1 MADKNGVRRAQL
13 IAPFGVGALS
23 VMKDA
28 TSLICGGLDYWF
40 QMDDESRNFDLD
52 EFRLEEWRLQRRLRV
67 DHFRMPPDH
76 RRPLKGQD
84 QTNTLLTVPFLRF
97 PLWHLCPRCDY
108 LKELPPSRKGFVFC
122 ERCLRT
128 INKRIRLSQVHLVAA
143 CDHGHLQDFPW
154 REWAHRTAAPSCQRD
169 MRLLNLGGASLT
181 SLIVLCDCGEKRTLY
196 AVTAGDQNSSR
207 LSETLAPK
215 DEEPF
220 LCKGQRPWFGT
231 DEAQPCNRP
240 LQAAPRNA
248 TNVYFAKTMSAIY
261 IPQGNGAAD
270 PELVELLAQPPL
282 STLVNA
288 LHADPSSLSPTL
300 LRSQQPILLKQ
311 YSDAQLNAAIQVA
324 LEGKGDESSPPS
336 ARDGDENRFRHEEYA
351 VIREPQDQTELLV
364 RRADLEESDFLRCY
378 FSNIALLHK
387 LRETRVLTGFSRLSP
402 GETSEDYRERM
413 NSRQSLLWRKLPPPT
428 KRWLPAVKVY
438 GEGIYLE
445 FDEKRLKAWEQS
457 PEVQDRV
464 RPLAQRN
471 YEQSAGFD
479 RLGEV
484 TPRFVLIH
492 TFAHLLMT
500 QLTFTSG
507 YSAASLRERLF
518 VSSDPQTSMAGV
530 LIYTAAGDSEG
541 TLGGLVRLGKPVY
554 LERVVQEALEFSR
567 WCSSDPVCMEAG
579 GSGGQGPRSL
589 NLAACHGCALVPET
603 ACEEFNRFLDR
614 ALVIGDLGKPGLGY
628 FST

>member
-1 MADKNGVRRAQL
+1 MADKNAVRRAQL

-23 VMKDA
+23 VMKDG

-40 QMDDESRNFDLD
+40 QLEDDSRNLDLD

-108 LKELPPSRKGFVFC
+108 LKELPPSRKGFVYC
-122 ERCLRT
+122 ERCLKT
-128 INKRIRLSQVHLVAA
+128 TNKRIRLGQVHLVAA

-154 REWAHRTAAPSCQRD
+154 REWVHRTASPDCQRD

-181 SLIVLCDCGEKRTLY
+181 SLRLHCDCGENRTLFS
-196 AVTAGDQNSSR
+196 VTAGDEETST
-207 LSETLAPK
+207 LSEKLASQ
-215 DEEPF
+215 EEGAY

-240 LQAAPRNA
+240 LRAAMRNA

-270 PELVELLAQPPL
+270 PELVELMSQPPL
-282 STLVNA
+282 STLINA
-288 LHADPSSLSPTL
+288 LRADPDSLTPNL
-300 LRSQQPILLKQ
+300 LRSQQPILLKP
-311 YSDAQLNAAIQVA
+311 YSDEQLKSAVDVA
-324 LEGKGDESSPPS
+324 LEGKVGAEASDSVRV
-336 ARDGDENRFRHEEYA
+336 ADENRFRHEEYA
-351 VIREPQDQTELLV
+351 IIRAPQEQAELLV
-364 RRADLEESDFLRCY
+364 RKADLDLSAYLRCF

-402 GETSEDYRERM
+402 KETSDDYRELM
-413 NSRQSLLWRKLPPPT
+413 TSRQSLLWRELPPPNQ
-428 KRWLPAVKVY
+428 RWLPAVKVY
-438 GEGIYLE
+438 GEGIFLE
-445 FDEKRLKAWEQS
+445 FDEKRLRAWEQS
-457 PEVQDRV
+457 LNVQDRV
-464 RPLAQRN
+464 RPLVERN
-471 YEQSAGFD
+471 EDQSVGFG
-479 RLGEV
+479 RLGEI

-518 VSSDPQTSMAGV
+518 VSSDPETSMAGV

-541 TLGGLVRLGKPVY
+541 TLGGLVRLGKPKY
-554 LERVVQEALEFSR
+554 LERVVQEALEFAG

-579 GSGGQGPRSL
+579 GTGGQGPGSL
-589 NLAACHGCALVPET
+589 NLAACHSCALVPET

-614 ALVIGDLGKPGLGY
+614 ALVIGDLGKPELGY
-628 FST
+628 FSR